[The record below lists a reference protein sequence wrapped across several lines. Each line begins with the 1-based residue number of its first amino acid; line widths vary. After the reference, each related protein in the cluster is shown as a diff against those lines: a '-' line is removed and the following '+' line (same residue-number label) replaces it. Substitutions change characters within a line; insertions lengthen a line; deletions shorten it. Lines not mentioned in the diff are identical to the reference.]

1 MKDNVKLLIEGI
13 TLVVTTLKIVVQFKR
28 QKK

>member
-1 MKDNVKLLIEGI
+1 MKDNTKLLIEGI
-13 TLVVTTLKIVVQFKR
+13 TLVITALKIIVQFQR

>member
-1 MKDNVKLLIEGI
+1 MKDNAKLLIEGI
-13 TLVVTTLKIVVQFKR
+13 TLVITALKIIVQFKR